1 MKLKLHWQILIAL
14 LLAIAVSSLV
24 KLYEVQETIVGLKLV
39 ATCQFI
45 SKLFLNAL
53 TMVVVPLIASCII
66 SGMMGMG
73 SEKNFGRMGTK
84 AITYYI
90 LSTLIAVLV
99 GLLVVNIIQPGKIDS
114 ETARIILAQVKEPV
128 GFQAKVQ
135 GHSILSQFANVFTQM
150 VPSNIFSA
158 ASDNR
163 QLLGIIFFCLLFGYF
178 AAHLPEKQK
187 KFQTKLW
194 KSLQKIT
201 LNMAELV
208 LKTAPIGIFALVTP
222 KFIDFGFELFV
233 PIMKFSV
240 TTLLALGIHF
250 FVIMSLFLW
259 AFGINPLSHFKAMAP
274 ALLTAFSTASSIAT
288 IPIAM
293 ECLEKTAG
301 VSNRVTSFTLPLGAS
316 INMNGTALYECI
328 VVIFVAQFY
337 QTLNP
342 GFQFGFAL
350 QFIVVSLALLTSLG
364 VAGIPSASIVAI
376 AIILGVV
383 GLPFEYVGIVL
394 VVDRILDMCRT
405 AVNIF
410 SDTVGTVVIG
420 KSEGEQQI
428 YANNRESA

>member
-14 LLAIAVSSLV
+14 TLSIIISTFV
-24 KLYEVQETIVGLKLV
+24 KLYSAQTTVAGL
-39 ATCQFI
+39 QFI
-45 SKLFLNAL
+45 SACKFVGSLFINAL

-66 SGMMGMG
+66 SGMLGIGSHNNFSRMGM
-73 SEKNFGRMGTK
+73 KTM
-84 AITYYI
+84 TYYI
-90 LSTLIAVLV
+90 FSTFIAILV
-99 GLLVVNIIQPGKIDS
+99 GLLVVNLIQPGKIDT
-114 ETARIILAQVKEPV
+114 ETARAILFQVKEPV
-128 GFQAKVQ
+128 DFQARIQ
-135 GHSILSQFANVFTQM
+135 NHSILAQFANVFVQM
-150 VPSNIFSA
+150 IPSNIFSA
-158 ASDNR
+158 ASSNK
-163 QLLGIIFFCLLFGYF
+163 QLLGVIFFCLLFGFF
-178 AAHLPEKQK
+178 AGRLPEKQR

-201 LNMAELV
+201 LSMAELV

-222 KFIDFGFELFV
+222 KFIDFGFELFM

-240 TTLLALGIHF
+240 TTLLALAIHC
-250 FVIMSLFLW
+250 FVVLFLFLW
-259 AFGINPLSHFKAMAP
+259 AFGVNPLNHFKAMTP

-301 VSNRVTSFTLPLGAS
+301 VSNRVASFTLPLGAS

-337 QTLNP
+337 QTLHP
-342 GFQFGFAL
+342 GFEFGFAL
-350 QFIVVSLALLTSLG
+350 QFIVVALALVTSLG

-410 SDTVGTVVIG
+410 SDTVGTVIIG

-428 YANNRESA
+428 YAKTSEII